1 MGHGVPHHSILQ
13 KRIIDPQA
21 APVVA
26 QLSGPAIP
34 GEALSVAEIIL
45 WCNRTKAFPSF
56 PQWSPEARADRRLRG
71 LEFTQLSPAAVLI
84 AVCPV
89 SSDLILTRRP
99 LHLKDHPGQISFPGG
114 RMEPSDASLIETAC
128 REAEEEI
135 GLKRH
140 WITPLLT
147 LPQYI
152 TVTGF
157 QVTPVLGVLSPGYG
171 LSPHP
176 DEVDEIVRVPLGFL
190 MDPRNHQLRQV
201 TIESELI
208 EFFAMP
214 YQSHFIWGATAAMIR
229 NLYHFFVAAWN
240 QSLSPPSDHS

>member
-1 MGHGVPHHSILQ
+1 
-13 KRIIDPQA
+13 
-21 APVVA
+21 
-26 QLSGPAIP
+26 
-34 GEALSVAEIIL
+34 
-45 WCNRTKAFPSF
+45 
-56 PQWSPEARADRRLRG
+56 
-71 LEFTQLSPAAVLI
+71 
-84 AVCPV
+84 
-89 SSDLILTRRP
+89 
-99 LHLKDHPGQISFPGG
+99 
-114 RMEPSDASLIETAC
+114 MEPSDASLIETAC

>member
-1 MGHGVPHHSILQ
+1 VGHGVPHHSILQ

-45 WCNRTKAFPSF
+45 WCNRTKAFPGF

>member
-45 WCNRTKAFPSF
+45 WCNRTKAFPGF

-208 EFFAMP
+208 EFFAVP

>member
-1 MGHGVPHHSILQ
+1 MPHNAILQ
-13 KRIIDPQA
+13 KRVLDPQA
-21 APVVA
+21 APVLA
-26 QLSGPAIP
+26 RLSGPAIP
-34 GEALSVAEIIL
+34 AEALSTTEIIR
-45 WCNRTKAFPSF
+45 WCSRTKEIPGFPD
-56 PQWSPEARADRRLRG
+56 WSPEVRADRRLSD
-71 LEFTQLSPAAVLI
+71 LNHTKLSPAAVLI
-84 AVCPV
+84 AVCPDA
-89 SSDLILTRRP
+89 SELILTRRP

-114 RMEPSDASLIETAC
+114 RMEASDASLVETAC
-128 REAEEEI
+128 REAEEEV
-135 GLKRH
+135 GLARQ
-140 WITPLLT
+140 WITPLIT

-157 QVTPVLGVLSPGYG
+157 QVTPVLSVLSRGYG

-176 DEVDEIVRVPLGFL
+176 EEVAEIVRVPLAFL
-190 MDPRNHQLRQV
+190 MDPGNHQLRQV

-240 QSLSPPSDHS
+240 QSRPPLSDHS